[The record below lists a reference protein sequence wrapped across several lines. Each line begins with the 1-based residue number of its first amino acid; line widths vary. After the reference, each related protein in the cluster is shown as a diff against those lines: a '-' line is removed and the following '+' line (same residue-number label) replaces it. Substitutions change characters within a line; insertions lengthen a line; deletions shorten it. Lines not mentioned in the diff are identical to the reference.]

1 MISLQASPDDPNAP
15 RLLLTPRDAA
25 RALSISERTLWA
37 LSQPR
42 GPIPVVHVG
51 ARSIRYSVSDL
62 EAWVAEQRQRG
73 PPPEE

>member
-1 MISLQASPDDPNAP
+1 MISLQTAPDDPDSP
-15 RLLLTPRDAA
+15 RLLLTARDAA

-51 ARSIRYSVSDL
+51 SRSIRYAIADL
-62 EAWVAEQRQRG
+62 EAWIAEQRQRAG
-73 PPPEE
+73 SV